1 VINDEPVEVESPNFE
16 KFRRS
21 RAAFGRQPT
30 ITIQKR
36 GLISLSPSAVDR
48 LGNPEAVTLLYDPDD
63 QIVGVAAATPDD
75 PDAFRLRR
83 VGSRADGPRIIS
95 AASFTNYYDI
105 DTSTSRRWD
114 AGRVNGVLCI
124 SLRTPGTVVVGNR
137 NGRTATGPR
146 SPANDD

>member
-48 LGNPEAVTLLYDPDD
+48 S
-63 QIVGVAAATPDD
+63 ATPR
-75 PDAFRLRR
+75 P
-83 VGSRADGPRIIS
+83 
-95 AASFTNYYDI
+95 
-105 DTSTSRRWD
+105 
-114 AGRVNGVLCI
+114 
-124 SLRTPGTVVVGNR
+124 
-137 NGRTATGPR
+137 
-146 SPANDD
+146 

>member
-1 VINDEPVEVESPNFE
+1 
-16 KFRRS
+16 
-21 RAAFGRQPT
+21 
-30 ITIQKR
+30 
-36 GLISLSPSAVDR
+36 
-48 LGNPEAVTLLYDPDD
+48 VTLLYDPDD

-75 PDAFRLRR
+75 PDAFPLRR

-137 NGRTATGPR
+137 NGRTATGPP